1 MSNEIVVEIDRACM
15 ERQRCKIIVDGK
27 EYVIKGKINDGDI
40 IKLGEKSVK
49 IVQKEETVLEFS
61 LSEISND
68 FVLGYMIGNYHL
80 KVMINGDKVYVPME
94 FEYLLEKFKAYDPKV
109 KKIKFQPNVE
119 LPVSDSMIKDFK

>member
-1 MSNEIVVEIDRACM
+1 M